1 MTTSGTSN
9 RIDSF
14 VIGGVPR
21 FVRIEAPTE
30 VFVGACLHAQLVLTV
45 SSHVAEAQPEWPT
58 LLGTVCCRVSLTTA
72 EGAALLPIASQQEL
86 HIDSEGVTID
96 VRMRMV
102 NLNLADAFTDVRLHA
117 EVTAPSR
124 QYDSA
129 DRIASIAVNPFDGSC
144 RGGSALP
151 TFLKH
156 QAGTRG
162 ASHSFQHHVLLVQ
175 PLRTSSWPAEP
186 EYPDGRCRS
195 TSQRLCN
202 VSVANVH
209 PTCSVQ
215 LDSIVVR
222 AAAAGETSCPPWLL
236 THKDDFPASLP
247 PQGSLLLA
255 CCIPTSLARSALEMV
270 LSITWMPTPSQTNT
284 SALEAATGQQLLSL
298 VATRDLEPLHVDLPL
313 SFSECLASIATF
325 SVLLRAAG
333 TATLGVPFIVS
344 VSVTNDS
351 AAASDL
357 VLCAAPDPVSDLAT
371 LLCLSAVTPLGCLPP
386 KGTATAIVR
395 FVALA
400 AGLVSA
406 QLELYVQDLDSGNR
420 FELPR
425 GQCCLDILVV
435 RQPNG

>member
-1 MTTSGTSN
+1 
-9 RIDSF
+9 
-14 VIGGVPR
+14 
-21 FVRIEAPTE
+21 
-30 VFVGACLHAQLVLTV
+30 
-45 SSHVAEAQPEWPT
+45 
-58 LLGTVCCRVSLTTA
+58 
-72 EGAALLPIASQQEL
+72 
-86 HIDSEGVTID
+86 
-96 VRMRMV
+96 MRMV

-175 PLRTSSWPAEP
+175 PLRTSSWPA

>member
-1 MTTSGTSN
+1 
-9 RIDSF
+9 
-14 VIGGVPR
+14 
-21 FVRIEAPTE
+21 
-30 VFVGACLHAQLVLTV
+30 
-45 SSHVAEAQPEWPT
+45 
-58 LLGTVCCRVSLTTA
+58 
-72 EGAALLPIASQQEL
+72 
-86 HIDSEGVTID
+86 
-96 VRMRMV
+96 MV

-186 EYPDGRCRS
+186 EYPDGRWRS
-195 TSQRLCN
+195 TSERLCN

-344 VSVTNDS
+344 VSVCAALLLIRLPCLCAIACAWDRALLCIFPVHDQVTNDS